1 MQNSYFIL
9 ILVAEEFLIFGI
21 MHLMNEL
28 VPDLKAIIVSPDK
41 DVLIL
46 ALDYFAC
53 STTSHVAND
62 VVFELLTA
70 KDRRVI
76 PINPLCDFDFFV
88 IKQ

>member
-53 STTSHVAND
+53 S
-62 VVFELLTA
+62 
-70 KDRRVI
+70 
-76 PINPLCDFDFFV
+76 
-88 IKQ
+88 Q